1 MHFNIKNNVYHVGN
15 VDWEIEHYQGF
26 KYSTHRGSSY
36 NAYLIEEEKNVLIDT
51 VSEPFT
57 EVFIKNL
64 KNKIDLKK
72 IDYIV
77 INHGEKDHTG
87 ALVELMSYIP
97 DTPIYCTKNCV
108 KSLKGQYHQDWNFV
122 VVKSG
127 DTLDLG
133 NNKTLTFVEMAML
146 HWPDSMA
153 CYLSGDNILF
163 SNDAFGQHYAS
174 SALYNDQVDQ
184 CELFIECLKYYSN
197 ILTPYNKLVTKKIN
211 EILSM
216 NLELDMICTSHGIIW
231 RDNPAQIVELYL
243 KWADNYKEN
252 QITILY
258 DTMWDATRL
267 MAEAIAKGLMQEDSE
282 VVVKLMHLSKK
293 DKNDVISEVFKSKAI
308 LVGSPTVNKGVLT
321 SLASTFELIKS
332 LGFKEKMAASF
343 GSYGWS
349 GENIKVL
356 NEKLQESGFE
366 LVNEGLKIEWAPDEA
381 QIGACIDFGKEF
393 AKSTK
398 SPASL

>member
-1 MHFNIKNNVYHVGN
+1 MYFNIKSNVYHVGN
-15 VDWEIEHYQGF
+15 IDWEIEHYQGF
-26 KYSTHRGSSY
+26 KYSTHKGSSY
-36 NAYLIEEEKNVLIDT
+36 NAYLIQEEKNVLIDT
-51 VSEPFT
+51 VAEPFS

-87 ALVELMSYIP
+87 ALAELMSYIP

-108 KSLKGQYHQDWNFV
+108 KSLKGQFHQDWNFV

-127 DTLDLG
+127 DKLSLG
-133 NNKTLTFVEMAML
+133 KKELTFVEMPML

-153 CYLSGDNILF
+153 CYLSEDNILF
-163 SNDAFGQHYAS
+163 SNDAFGQHYAT

-197 ILTPYNKLVTKKIN
+197 ILTPYNAKVIKKIN

-216 NLELDMICTSHGIIW
+216 NLDIDMICTSHGVIW
-231 RDNPAQIVELYL
+231 RDNPTQIVELYL
-243 KWADNYKEN
+243 KWAQNYKEN

-258 DTMWDATRL
+258 DTMWDSTSL
-267 MAEAIAKGLMQEDSE
+267 MAESIAKGLMQEDGD
-282 VVVKLMHLSKK
+282 VKVKLLHLSKK
-293 DKNDVISEVFKSKAI
+293 DKNDVIAEIFKSKAI
-308 LVGSPTVNKGVLT
+308 IVGSPTVNKGVLT
-321 SLASTFELIKS
+321 SLASIFELIKS
-332 LGFKEKMAASF
+332 LSFKEKKAASF

-349 GENIKVL
+349 GESVKLL
-356 NEKLQESGFE
+356 NEKLTQSGFE
-366 LVNEGLKIEWAPDEA
+366 LVNDGLRVEWKPDEDA
-381 QIGACIDFGKEF
+381 IETCIDFGREF

-398 SPASL
+398 V

>member
-1 MHFNIKNNVYHVGN
+1 MYFNIKNNVYHVGN

-26 KYSTHRGSSY
+26 KYSTHKGSSY
-36 NAYLIEEEKNVLIDT
+36 NAYLIQEEKNVLIDT
-51 VSEPFT
+51 VSESFCD
-57 EVFIKNL
+57 VFIKNL
-64 KNKIDLKK
+64 KNKIDLQK

-87 ALVELMSYIP
+87 ALAELMSYIP

-108 KSLKGQYHQDWNFV
+108 KSLKGQFHQDWNFV

-133 NNKTLTFVEMAML
+133 NNKTLTFVEMPML

-163 SNDAFGQHYAS
+163 SNDAFGQHYAT
-174 SALYNDQVDQ
+174 SALYNDEVDE

-197 ILTPYNKLVTKKIN
+197 ILTPYNKLVTRKIE

-216 NLELDMICTSHGIIW
+216 NLEIDMICTSHGVIW
-231 RDNPAQIVELYL
+231 RDNPTQIVELYL
-243 KWADNYKEN
+243 KWAANYKEN

-267 MAEAIAKGLMQEDSE
+267 MAEAIAKGLLQEDRE
-282 VVVKLMHLSKK
+282 VKVKLLHLSKK
-293 DKNDVISEVFKSKAI
+293 DKNDVIAEIFKSKAI
-308 LVGSPTVNKGVLT
+308 LVGSPTVNKGILT
-321 SLASTFELIKS
+321 SLASIFELIKS
-332 LGFKEKMAASF
+332 LGFKEKKAASF

-349 GENIKVL
+349 GENVKVL
-356 NEKLQESGFE
+356 NEKLKESGFE
-366 LVNEGLKIEWAPDEA
+366 LVNDGVKIEWSPDEA
-381 QIGACIDFGKEF
+381 QIKECVNFGREF

-398 SPASL
+398 F